1 MNRTTEAPSS
11 TPAVPANSRQQHIGW
26 WLQQAARHFNARALQ
41 KLRGC
46 GHPHLT
52 ATHLGLLPYL
62 DVAGT
67 RINTLA
73 ERATMTKQ
81 AASQIV
87 TELEK
92 SGYVQRQPD
101 PSDGRAVLVVFTR
114 RGHEFLADAAALK
127 QELTAEFTQ
136 KLGEQPFQTLQA
148 TLERLLEPEA

>member
-1 MNRTTEAPSS
+1 MNRQDSLPLTA
-11 TPAVPANSRQQHIGW
+11 ANPRQQHIGW

-41 KLRGC
+41 KLRER
-46 GHPHLT
+46 GHTHLT

-62 DVAGT
+62 DVGGT

-101 PSDGRAVLVVFTR
+101 PGDGRAVLVVFTA
-114 RGHEFLADAAALK
+114 RGEEFLADAAALK
-127 QELTAEFTQ
+127 SEITAEFTQ
-136 KLGEQPFQTLQA
+136 KLGEGPFQTLQA
-148 TLERLLEPEA
+148 TLERLLLPDAGG